1 MRVSSRAKTRQQS
14 IDRVSGL
21 PGYELERDKRLT
33 GGVGAR
39 AIRKARRKVDNGEFI
54 VKGNASDIT
63 GRCDDKQSE
72 RSSLMQDIYAGRV

>member
-1 MRVSSRAKTRQQS
+1 M
-14 IDRVSGL
+14 
-21 PGYELERDKRLT
+21 T

-39 AIRKARRKVDNGEFI
+39 AIKKAPRKMDNGEFI